1 MDKKNIGCLRYGSE
15 RGFLVLNGV
24 RKYLKDVKPANYVEP
39 SKAECAA
46 GKDKCKD
53 YDLSGYNGM
62 FKSAA
67 EIVKTYKGAK
77 LVKTKNEKN
86 DIIKVDMSTPEG
98 KQLQTDL
105 NECLGSILDQDRFAT
120 KLVNGKQLTDYNDKT
135 YTKCARFDKLVRT
148 CYAGAVG
155 AGSVKSSLW
164 RMDKKNSNGSQY
176 RGQCWNYWKAMQ
188 WMEAQ
193 WANSKAPKASVKA
206 KVTVKKAAKKA
217 PKKKAAKKA
226 PKKKA
231 ALKVKGKVALKAHVK
246 KRRLSTFKD
255 MLITRENSYE
265 VANGNGVDYDSYLRV
280 FPSTVDKRSGKKMSY
295 QFYFNSYLSRAP
307 QGYSGCQAEKRYST
321 ACDLISN
328 SRVMTNM
335 NYKDM
340 TMVAIKPELCPPCPP
355 PVPEK
360 PCKVC
365 NCQKLTDFEV
375 EALQKVT
382 GLVVKE
388 KKQVFTLK
396 GVRCDLKGLDKL
408 KKHVLADGVA
418 PAAKDTLKH
427 AAKTEGEGASLSN
440 SEDSKAKF
448 AKLIAPLM
456 MLAVFI
462 VN

>member
-1 MDKKNIGCLRYGSE
+1 MGKSPKK
-15 RGFLVLNGV
+15 
-24 RKYLKDVKPANYVEP
+24 A
-39 SKAECAA
+39 
-46 GKDKCKD
+46 
-53 YDLSGYNGM
+53 
-62 FKSAA
+62 
-67 EIVKTYKGAK
+67 
-77 LVKTKNEKN
+77 
-86 DIIKVDMSTPEG
+86 
-98 KQLQTDL
+98 
-105 NECLGSILDQDRFAT
+105 
-120 KLVNGKQLTDYNDKT
+120 
-135 YTKCARFDKLVRT
+135 
-148 CYAGAVG
+148 
-155 AGSVKSSLW
+155 SVKV
-164 RMDKKNSNGSQY
+164 
-176 RGQCWNYWKAMQ
+176 
-188 WMEAQ
+188 
-193 WANSKAPKASVKA
+193 SVKA
-206 KVTVKKAAKKA
+206 KVA
-217 PKKKAAKKA
+217 PKKKAAPKA
-226 PKKKA
+226 KVAVKAKVGLKKKA
-231 ALKVKGKVALKAHVK
+231 APKAKIAVKAKVTK

-280 FPSTVDKRSGKKMSY
+280 FPVTVDKRSGKKMSY

-307 QGYSGCQAEKRYST
+307 QGYGGCQAEKRYST